1 MKAVRYVIYALIALV
16 LLAVIAVA
24 VAVTV
29 IDPNTYKPQIEKVVE
44 DATNL
49 ELDLAGDI
57 GWSFI
62 PLGLELNSV
71 EATLDGQR
79 LVALEQMVA
88 QVDFWSLIAM
98 APRVNTFV
106 LDGLDARLEVDE
118 QGNGNWT
125 RIMPEPTTESAD
137 NKPAEPAQEPAQT
150 ADGSTPL
157 DFNVDNV
164 QISNA
169 RVHYSDR
176 TTGQQVTL
184 ENFTLNAADI
194 TFGSAFPLDIS
205 FRVETSEPQLSVDGS
220 ISAQLSANQD
230 LNEFTANSL
239 QAAFDLAGEPF
250 GGKTVTAEVSGSA
263 AANTENETASLQ
275 GLTASLANLAL
286 TADLN
291 VSGFGEQ
298 PQVSGSLDIQEFSLK
313 ELLDNLGMPAV
324 ETTDPDVLNALAF
337 STDIGGAGG
346 KPELQSLKLTLDD
359 TNFDGS
365 GSYDLASGGIVFRLQ
380 GTSLNVDRYLPP
392 AAEEGEATTD
402 GEEEQTADS
411 GSNGEAAPE
420 TDLLPLETLRTLLLD
435 VDVGLKELIAS
446 NVTVTN
452 LTTSFTAKDGLIR
465 MDELSGDLYE
475 GSFNKTA
482 TLDARQDNPQWKVT
496 ADVSGVQ
503 TLPLLTDLA
512 EMTMLSGAANLDAN
526 VTTSGNR
533 ISALR
538 DNARGEI
545 SFNLAEGEF
554 RQMNLTRMACQGI
567 ALANQESLSTSDWG
581 DSTPFNDMRG
591 TLKIDGNTLNNT
603 DLVAA
608 LAGMKLEGNGTV
620 DMAESLLDYEI
631 GLRVVGEIHRDE
643 ACRVTEYVE
652 NVVIPVEC
660 RGNFTEDPAGL
671 CSFDGSRFRD
681 TLKGIAANAAK
692 EKLKEETDRAKKKV
706 EEKAKE
712 KLQKELGDEAGE
724 KVKDA
729 LKGLFN

>member
-118 QGNGNWT
+118 QGNGNWM
-125 RIMPEPTTESAD
+125 RIMPEPSAETAS
-137 NKPAEPAQEPAQT
+137 KEPAEPAQT

-157 DFNVDNV
+157 NFNVDNV

-169 RVHYSDR
+169 QVHYNDR

-184 ENFTLNAADI
+184 ENFSLNAADI

-239 QAAFDLAGEPF
+239 EAAFDLAGEPF

-275 GLTASLANLAL
+275 DLTASLANLTL

-298 PQVSGSLDIQEFSLK
+298 PEVAGSLAIEEFSLK
-313 ELLDNLGMPAV
+313 ELLDNLGMPAI

-346 KPELQSLKLTLDD
+346 KPELQSLKLKLDD
-359 TNFDGS
+359 TDFEGS

-380 GTSLNVDRYLPP
+380 GTSLNADRYLPP
-392 AAEEGEATTD
+392 AAEEDEAATD
-402 GEEEQTADS
+402 SEEQQTADS
-411 GSNGEAAPE
+411 GNNGEAAPE

-435 VDVGLKELIAS
+435 VDVGLNELIAS

-452 LTTSFTAKDGLIR
+452 LTTSFTAEDGLIR

-496 ADVSGVQ
+496 ADISGVQ

-512 EMTMLSGAANLDAN
+512 EMTMLSGAANLDAD

-567 ALANQESLSTSDWG
+567 AMANQDSLATSDWG
-581 DSTPFNDMRG
+581 TTTPFNDMRG

-608 LAGMKLEGNGTV
+608 LAGMRLEGNGTV
-620 DMAESLLDYEI
+620 DMAESLLDYEL
-631 GLRVVGEIHRDE
+631 GLRIVGEIHRDE

-681 TLKGIAANAAK
+681 TLKDIAANAAK
-692 EKLKEETDRAKKKV
+692 AKVKEETDRAKKKV

-712 KLQKELGDEAGE
+712 KLQEELGDDAGE

>member
-1 MKAVRYVIYALIALV
+1 MKAVRYVVYALIALV

-62 PLGLELNSV
+62 PLGLELNKV

-79 LVALEQMVA
+79 FVALEQMVA
-88 QVDFWSLIAM
+88 QVDFWSLVAM
-98 APRVNTFV
+98 SPRVNTFV
-106 LDGLDARLEVDE
+106 LDGLDARLEVNE
-118 QGNGNWT
+118 QGDGNWT
-125 RIMPEPTTESAD
+125 RIMPEPSTGGAED
-137 NKPAEPAQEPAQT
+137 QPAEPAQT

-169 RVHYSDR
+169 QVHYNDR

-184 ENFTLNAADI
+184 ENFSLNAADI

-205 FRVETSEPQLSVDGS
+205 FRVETSEPQLRVDGS

-239 QAAFDLAGEPF
+239 EAAFDLAGEPF

-275 GLTASLANLAL
+275 DLTASLANLTL

-298 PQVSGSLDIQEFSLK
+298 PEVAGSLAIEEFSLK
-313 ELLDNLGMPAV
+313 DLLNNLGMPAI

-337 STDIGGAGG
+337 STNIGGAAG
-346 KPELQSLKLTLDD
+346 KPELQSMKLKLDD
-359 TNFDGS
+359 TDFEGS

-392 AAEEGEATTD
+392 TPEGGEAAAD
-402 GEEEQTADS
+402 NEGQQTADT
-411 GSNGEAAPE
+411 GKNGETAPE

-435 VDVGLKELIAS
+435 IDVGLNELIAS
-446 NVTVTN
+446 NVTVNN
-452 LTTSFTAKDGLIR
+452 LTTSFTAEDGLIR

-496 ADVSGVQ
+496 ADISGVQ

-512 EMTMLSGAANLDAN
+512 EMTMLSGAANMDAD

-545 SFNLAEGEF
+545 SFNLAKGEF

-567 ALANQESLSTSDWG
+567 ALANQESLGTSDWG

-620 DMAESLLDYEI
+620 NMAESLLDYKL

-681 TLKGIAANAAK
+681 TLKDIAANAAK
-692 EKLKEETDRAKKKV
+692 EKAKEEVDRAKKKA

-712 KLQKELGDEAGE
+712 KLQEKLGDETGD